1 MSHQKLGLQVNKFV
15 NKVNQDFSEL
25 DEFQRSNLKNSSGN
39 PDLSYAGYD
48 KKVSPD
54 DF

>member
-1 MSHQKLGLQVNKFV
+1 MSHQKLGLQVNNFQ
-15 NKVNQDFSEL
+15 NKVNQDLNEI
-25 DEFQRSNLKNSSGN
+25 DEFQKSNIKNSSGH
-39 PDLSYAGYD
+39 PDLSYAGFS

>member
-1 MSHQKLGLQVNKFV
+1 MNNFQ
-15 NKVNQDFSEL
+15 NKVDQDFNEL

-39 PDLSYAGYD
+39 PDLSYAGYS

>member
-1 MSHQKLGLQVNKFV
+1 MSHQKLGLQVNNFK
-15 NKVNQDFSEL
+15 NKVDQDFNEL

-39 PDLSYAGYD
+39 PELSNACYR

>member
-1 MSHQKLGLQVNKFV
+1 MSHQKLGLQVNNFK
-15 NKVNQDFSEL
+15 NKVDQDFNEL

-39 PDLSYAGYD
+39 PELSYACYR